1 MKNRIKTIVSLLM
14 VMTLIMANLTGCGKN
29 KAKAS
34 EKISVVTTIF
44 PEYDW
49 VKNIVKDNT
58 KVDITMLLDKGVDL
72 HSYQPTADDI
82 LKISTC
88 DMFIYVGGESD
99 EWVEDVLDKATNKN
113 MKVINLME
121 ILGES
126 VKEEEM
132 KEGMQED
139 EHEHE
144 HEDADEEEHEH
155 EDADEE
161 EHEHNHEDADEENH
175 EHEHE
180 EIEYDEHVWLSLK
193 NAEIIS
199 KKISEEMGK
208 IDSKNKDKYEK
219 NCEEYVAK
227 LKQLDEKYEQVCKDA
242 KVKTLLFGDRF
253 PFRYMV
259 DDYNLDYYAA
269 FVGCSAESEASFETI
284 KFLAD
289 KVDELN
295 LKTILQIESADGKI
309 ANTIKKT
316 TKAKD
321 MEILTMNSMQAT
333 TSKDV
338 KNGDNYIGIM
348 ESNLEVLKKALD

>member
-1 MKNRIKTIVSLLM
+1 MKNKIKTIVALVM
-14 VMTLIMANLTGCGKN
+14 VMALAMASLTGCGKS

-34 EKISVVTTIF
+34 EKISVVATIF

-49 VKNIVKDNT
+49 VKNIVKDNAE
-58 KVDITMLLDKGVDL
+58 VDITMLLDTGVDL

-88 DMFIYVGGESD
+88 DLFIYVGGESD

-113 MKVINLME
+113 MKVLNLME
-121 ILGES
+121 VLGES

-139 EHEHE
+139 AEEHEHE
-144 HEDADEEEHEH
+144 HEDADEE
-155 EDADEE
+155 
-161 EHEHNHEDADEENH
+161 NH
-175 EHEHE
+175 EHEEE

-193 NAEIIS
+193 NAEIIC
-199 KKISEEMGK
+199 KKISEEMSK
-208 IDSKNKDKYEK
+208 IDSKNKDKYSK
-219 NCEEYVAK
+219 NSEEYIAK
-227 LKQLDEKYEQVCKDA
+227 LKQLDEKYEQVCNDS

-259 DDYNLDYYAA
+259 EDYDLDYYAA

-295 LKTILQIESADGKI
+295 LNTILQIESADGKI

-321 MEILTMNSMQAT
+321 MEILTMNSMQSV

-338 KNGDNYIGIM
+338 ENGDNYIGIM
-348 ESNLEVLKKALD
+348 ESNLEVLKKALE

>member
-1 MKNRIKTIVSLLM
+1 MNNKIKTIVALVM
-14 VMTLIMANLTGCGKN
+14 VMALAMASLTGCGKS

-34 EKISVVTTIF
+34 EKISVVATIF

-49 VKNIVKDNT
+49 VKNIVKDNAE
-58 KVDITMLLDKGVDL
+58 VDITMLLDTGVDL

-88 DMFIYVGGESD
+88 DLFIYVGGESD

-113 MKVINLME
+113 MKVLNLME
-121 ILGES
+121 VLGES

-139 EHEHE
+139 AEEHEHE
-144 HEDADEEEHEH
+144 HEDADEE
-155 EDADEE
+155 
-161 EHEHNHEDADEENH
+161 NH
-175 EHEHE
+175 EHEEE

-193 NAEIIS
+193 NAEIIC
-199 KKISEEMGK
+199 KKISEEMSK
-208 IDSKNKDKYEK
+208 IDSKNKDKYSK
-219 NCEEYVAK
+219 NSEEYIAK
-227 LKQLDEKYEQVCKDA
+227 LKQLDEKYEQVCNDS

-259 DDYNLDYYAA
+259 EDYDLDYYAA

-295 LKTILQIESADGKI
+295 LNTILQIESADGKI

-321 MEILTMNSMQAT
+321 MEILTMNSMQSV

-338 KNGDNYIGIM
+338 ENGDNYIGIM
-348 ESNLEVLKKALD
+348 ESNLEVLKKALE

>member
-1 MKNRIKTIVSLLM
+1 MKNRIKAVVALLLSL
-14 VMTLIMANLTGCGKN
+14 TLVLTSLTGCGKS
-29 KAKAS
+29 KAKAN
-34 EKISVVTTIF
+34 EKISIVTTIF

-49 VKNIVKDNT
+49 VKNIVKDNAE
-58 KVDITMLLDKGVDL
+58 VEITMLLDKGVDL

-82 LKISTC
+82 LKVSTC

-113 MKVINLME
+113 MKVINLMDSLSE
-121 ILGES
+121 NI
-126 VKEEEM
+126 KEEEM

-139 EHEHE
+139 E
-144 HEDADEEEHEH
+144 EEHEH
-155 EDADEE
+155 D
-161 EHEHNHEDADEENH
+161 HEDADEENH
-175 EHEHE
+175 EHEDE

-193 NAEIIS
+193 NAEIIC

-295 LKTILQIESADGKI
+295 LRTILQIESADGKI

-348 ESNLEVLKKALD
+348 ESNLEVLKKALN

>member
-1 MKNRIKTIVSLLM
+1 MKNKIKTIVALVM
-14 VMTLIMANLTGCGKN
+14 VMALAMASLTGCGKS

-34 EKISVVTTIF
+34 EKISVVATIF

-49 VKNIVKDNT
+49 VKNIVKDNAE
-58 KVDITMLLDKGVDL
+58 VDITMLLDTGVDL

-88 DMFIYVGGESD
+88 DLFIYVGGESD

-113 MKVINLME
+113 MKVLNLME
-121 ILGES
+121 VLGES

-139 EHEHE
+139 AEEHEHE
-144 HEDADEEEHEH
+144 HEDADEE
-155 EDADEE
+155 
-161 EHEHNHEDADEENH
+161 NH
-175 EHEHE
+175 EHEEE

-193 NAEIIS
+193 NAEIIC
-199 KKISEEMGK
+199 KKISEEMSK
-208 IDSKNKDKYEK
+208 IDSKNKDKYSK
-219 NCEEYVAK
+219 NSEEYIAK
-227 LKQLDEKYEQVCKDA
+227 LKQLDEKYEQVCNDS

-259 DDYNLDYYAA
+259 EDYDLDYYAA

-321 MEILTMNSMQAT
+321 MEILTMNSMQSV

-338 KNGDNYIGIM
+338 ENGDNYIGIM
-348 ESNLEVLKKALD
+348 ESNLEVLKKALE